1 MGNITSLTPAE
12 IISLQ
17 QGQPVTTSLKVA
29 ELFGKRHDDVL
40 KKIRNL
46 ECSSDFRLRNFA
58 ETFQTVIMPK
68 GASKQTPVWEMTK
81 DGFIFVVMGFTGA
94 KAAATKEAYINAFN
108 WMAEQLAA
116 KRPQPAVGLSYDE
129 LRDLAWC
136 WRAADKMWHFA
147 QSIENLLY
155 VAEHREAPTCY
166 SIVREYRYT
175 LGKAKTLLL
184 NLTHDLPPALY
195 ADGDSNWA
203 RVLRPLHD
211 QPHQIGQSLRLR

>member
-1 MGNITSLTPAE
+1 MNHITGFSPTK

-46 ECSSDFRLRNFA
+46 ECSAEFNLRNFA
-58 ETFQTVIMPK
+58 EVSYEVVQPNGGK
-68 GASKQTPVWEMTK
+68 ANYKAYEMTK

-116 KRPQPAVGLSYDE
+116 QRPQPAVSLTDDE
-129 LRDLAWC
+129 LCTLTWC
-136 WRAADKMWHFA
+136 WRAADRMMEA
-147 QSIENLLY
+147 ARSIYPLLE
-155 VAEHREAPTCY
+155 VADHRDAGRYY
-166 SIVREYRYT
+166 SIIHEYPYT
-175 LGKAKTLLL
+175 LNQARKILADRTRHIQP
-184 NLTHDLPPALY
+184 NTH
-195 ADGDSNWA
+195 GDSDWPKLIPH
-203 RVLRPLHD
+203 LRREPKA
-211 QPHQIGQSLRLR
+211 IGWSN

>member
-1 MGNITSLTPAE
+1 MNHITGFSPTE

-46 ECSSDFRLRNFA
+46 ECSAEFNLRNFA
-58 ETFQTVIMPK
+58 EVSYEVVQPNGGK
-68 GASKQTPVWEMTK
+68 ANYKAYEMTK

-116 KRPQPAVGLSYDE
+116 QRPQPAVSLTDDE
-129 LRDLAWC
+129 LCTLTWC
-136 WRAADKMWHFA
+136 WRAADRMMEA
-147 QSIENLLY
+147 ARSIYPLLE
-155 VAEHREAPTCY
+155 VADHRDAGRYY
-166 SIVREYRYT
+166 SIIHEYPYT
-175 LGKAKTLLL
+175 LNQARKVLADRTRHIQP
-184 NLTHDLPPALY
+184 NTH
-195 ADGDSNWA
+195 GDSDWPKLIPH
-203 RVLRPLHD
+203 LRREPKA
-211 QPHQIGQSLRLR
+211 IGW